1 MVERFKQGKIVWV
14 NMKRPTAEEIK
25 RVAKELDIPAFL
37 VTDLGTTVPKN
48 AVTKIDTLIK
58 VTLDFPVVKQLS
70 IDRQYEMKFI
80 IAKNFL
86 LTAHYEEMEGVDRF
100 KRQFEVAT
108 TLRKGQKNIT
118 GAHLFISLINNLYE
132 SASANLDYVESRLS
146 NIEIEIFRNNEKQMV
161 FEISNISK
169 KIIAFRHIIRAH
181 EDIFREGRSFFEDI
195 YHNTFKMDLQN
206 IQGHYFML
214 QRRVN
219 TQYETLTALR
229 ETNIAMLSTKQNEVI
244 KILTIMA
251 FVTFP
256 LTLFSSLFGMNVESA
271 PIIGREGDFWV
282 IVGIMVAVASG
293 FFLFFKRKGWM

>member
-14 NMKRPTAEEIK
+14 NMKRPTADEIK
-25 RVAKELDIPAFL
+25 RITKDLDIPAFL
-37 VTDLGTTVPKN
+37 VSDLSTTVPKN
-48 AVTKIDTLIK
+48 SVTKFDDLIK
-58 VTLDFPVVKQLS
+58 ITLDFPVVKRLN

-86 LTAHYEEMEGVDRF
+86 LTVHYEEMEGIDRF
-100 KRQFEVAT
+100 KRQFEIAT
-108 TLRKGQKNIT
+108 TLRKGQKHIT
-118 GAHLFISLINNLYE
+118 GAHLFISLVNNLYE

-146 NIEIEIFRNNEKQMV
+146 NIEVEIFKDNEKQMV
-161 FEISNISK
+161 FEISDISK

-181 EDIFREGRSFFEDI
+181 EDIFREARPMFELI
-195 YHNTFKMDLQN
+195 YKNIFAGELQS
-206 IQGHYFML
+206 IQGHYFIL
-214 QRRVN
+214 QRRVV

-229 ETNIAMLSTKQNEVI
+229 ETNIAMLSTKQNEVM

-271 PIIGREGDFWV
+271 PIIGEEGDFWV
-282 IVGIMVAVASG
+282 IVGIMLTVATG
-293 FFLFFKRKGWM
+293 FFIFFKRKGWM